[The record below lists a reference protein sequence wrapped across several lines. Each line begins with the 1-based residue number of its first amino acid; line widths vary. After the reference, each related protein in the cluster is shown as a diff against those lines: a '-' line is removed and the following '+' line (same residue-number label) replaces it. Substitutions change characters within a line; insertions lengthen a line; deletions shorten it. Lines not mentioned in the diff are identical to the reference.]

1 MPRHHARGS
10 HEILAKASADR
21 CLTGSFKSQKH
32 RQNICLST
40 SKCTTNFGVKLLVDL
55 KLNTETKS
63 VFVAESANND
73 RRSLSISF
81 SFDWEIR
88 VLGWFTCDLNR
99 QIIKNLPHDYC
110 SEHKRESFPVSQPRL
125 QGLSFGPHRTTKRAN
140 RMDSHYVIQS

>member
-88 VLGWFTCDLNR
+88 VLGWFTCELNR
-99 QIIKNLPHDYC
+99 QIIKNLPH
-110 SEHKRESFPVSQPRL
+110 ELLRTQARIVSYKLTSSPGPLIWSPPHNQEGQPN
-125 QGLSFGPHRTTKRAN
+125 G
-140 RMDSHYVIQS
+140 